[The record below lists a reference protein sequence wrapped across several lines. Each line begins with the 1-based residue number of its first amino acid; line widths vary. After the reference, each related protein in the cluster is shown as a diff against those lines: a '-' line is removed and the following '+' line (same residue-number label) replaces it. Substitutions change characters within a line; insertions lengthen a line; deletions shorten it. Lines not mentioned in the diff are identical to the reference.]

1 MEIFKT
7 DLSDMARDIS
17 GKIAAYSHM
26 PNSVIIL
33 ERTRV
38 IFTLI
43 TQTRVKIFANYPRL
57 DNRSSNYPRDMGKFD
72 KSKPYN
78 SLPALPP
85 KEDVQT
91 MKILQRT

>member
-17 GKIAAYSHM
+17 GKISAYSHM
-26 PNSVIIL
+26 PNSVIIH
-33 ERTRV
+33 E
-38 IFTLI
+38 
-43 TQTRVKIFANYPRL
+43 QTSVTVTPTNQTKVKKTVNYLRL

-91 MKILQRT
+91 KKILQRT